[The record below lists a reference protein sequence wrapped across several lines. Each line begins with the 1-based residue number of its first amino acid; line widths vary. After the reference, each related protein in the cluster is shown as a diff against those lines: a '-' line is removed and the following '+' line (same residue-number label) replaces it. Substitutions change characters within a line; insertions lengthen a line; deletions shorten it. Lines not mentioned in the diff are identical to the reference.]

1 MKRIPA
7 AAESV
12 TVPTPPDTQQGARMP
27 ERRRFAPVTP
37 DAVTPA
43 LGSARPALASHAQ
56 PEPLV
61 PSLNWA
67 GYVVDGGGPFTQV
80 RATWVQPTLACTGPG
95 YSAVAIWVGLGGIKT
110 SPTLEQTGTHASC
123 KDSKARH
130 DPWYEMVPADAVFY
144 NDPVRAGDK
153 LWAQVSFLGQD
164 TYELLLQNFTAGW
177 MELTYAQ
184 HPAGPKPDRMSAEVI
199 VEAPKGADGGLK
211 PLADFGT
218 LALTSCMVNGQSL
231 GSYDRR
237 GNLVVNDMERDG
249 IRLATPSGL
258 NGDGT
263 AFDVTWVHA

>member
-1 MKRIPA
+1 MKRILA

-27 ERRRFAPVTP
+27 ERRRFAPVSS
-37 DAVTPA
+37 DAVAPA
-43 LGSARPALASHAQ
+43 LGSATPALAVHSQ
-56 PEPLV
+56 SEPLV
-61 PSLNWA
+61 PSRNWA

-95 YSAVAIWVGLGGIKT
+95 YSAVAIWVGLGGIET

-123 KDSKARH
+123 EDCKARH
-130 DPWYEMVPADAVFY
+130 DPWYEMVPADPVFY

-177 MELTYAQ
+177 MELTYVQ
-184 HPAGPKPDRMSAEVI
+184 HPLGPKPDRMSAEVI
-199 VEAPKGADGGLK
+199 VEAPNGADGYK

-218 LALTSCMVNGQSL
+218 LSLTGCMVDRQSI
-231 GSYDRR
+231 GSYAR
-237 GNLVVNDMERDG
+237 GGDLMVYDMERDG
-249 IRLATPSGL
+249 IRMATASRL
-258 NGDGT
+258 SGDGT
-263 AFDVTWVHA
+263 AFGVTWVNP